1 MNQKRA
7 TEQKTDELNQ
17 KMNQK
22 IDELTQKTTHKSTTE
37 QKTEQKTGSDQKTV
51 GDQKILMLKL
61 IKGNPFINRD
71 ELGKKFGIH
80 HSSIQRRLESLMK
93 DGLIRRVGPDKGGR
107 WEVINN

>member
-22 IDELTQKTTHKSTTE
+22 IDELTQKTTHKST
-37 QKTEQKTGSDQKTV
+37 TEQKTGSDQKTV

-80 HSSIQRRLESLMK
+80 HSSVQRRLESLMK